1 MLRSIRVI
9 GLLYVLVGDT
19 VETGE
24 TLVPSDWDNEVTI
37 RIVNIILVISLRINP
52 CCYIF

>member
-1 MLRSIRVI
+1 MLRLVRVI
-9 GLLYVLVGDT
+9 VLLYVLVCDT

-37 RIVNIILVISLRINP
+37 RIVKYNSSN
-52 CCYIF
+52 FSEH